1 MNTGYSGGRTIRET
15 HVIVKVKLGKSRKER
30 RRKRNRKVTKR

>member
-1 MNTGYSGGRTIRET
+1 MNTGYSGGGTIRET
-15 HVIVKVKLGKSRKER
+15 HRIVKVKLGKSRKKR

>member
-1 MNTGYSGGRTIRET
+1 MNTGYSGGGTIRET
-15 HVIVKVKLGKSRKER
+15 QGIVKAKLGNRRKKR